1 MSPLGPALRHAS
13 VVAVAACCLTGCA
26 AIHRPPTTVAA
37 LLSDADA
44 ARQAERSLRDTV
56 VARLAR
62 RAIARPDHTLDVLML
77 SGGGQNGAYG
87 VGFLR
92 GWRARADTPIP
103 RFDLITAISTGAL
116 QAPFALLGTQAAMD
130 TLTTIY
136 RTATDGTAPTL
147 DWWFWI
153 RRTGGVVNTS
163 RYDAR
168 MRSIINPA
176 FRDSLQSAFAQDRQ
190 VVFGTTDMDI
200 GTGRTW
206 DLRRELGTDSADLV
220 RTRAMLKAATS
231 IPGIFPPV
239 LVDGH
244 VHSDGGIVT
253 NILSVLTIDDY
264 RSMLEQVRA
273 AGVTTPVHVRVWV
286 IINGWT
292 HASPEVINPSNRKKI
307 SSRWGGVSFFSH
319 QPQVLEGLD
328 NLARAASAELP
339 GLTMQMRWTAVPSE
353 VALEPGADTFFNKQ
367 WMQRLEQLGEQRAR
381 GAHPWDVL
389 VSPYVRPAAQLP

>member
-1 MSPLGPALRHAS
+1 
-13 VVAVAACCLTGCA
+13 
-26 AIHRPPTTVAA
+26 
-37 LLSDADA
+37 
-44 ARQAERSLRDTV
+44 
-56 VARLAR
+56 
-62 RAIARPDHTLDVLML
+62 ML

-92 GWRARADTPIP
+92 GWGARTDTPIP

-153 RRTGGVVNTS
+153 RKTGGVVNTS

-168 MRSIINPA
+168 MRSILNSA
-176 FRDSLQSAFAQDRQ
+176 FRDSLHAAFAQDRQ
-190 VVFGTTDMDI
+190 VVVGTTDLDL

-206 DLRRELGTDSADLV
+206 DLQRELGNDSAGLV

-244 VHSDGGIVT
+244 VHSDGGIIT

-264 RSMLEQVRA
+264 RSMLAQVRA
-273 AGVTTPVHVRVWV
+273 AGVATPVHVRLWV

-292 HASPEVINPSNRKKI
+292 HASPEAIDPSNRRKI
-307 SSRWGGVSFFSH
+307 SSRWGGLSFYSH

-353 VALEPGADTFFNKQ
+353 VALERGADTFFNKQ
-367 WMQRLEQLGEQRAR
+367 WMLRLEQLGEQRAR
-381 GAHPWDVL
+381 AAHPWDVL
-389 VSPYVRPAAQLP
+389 VSPYVRPAPQLP